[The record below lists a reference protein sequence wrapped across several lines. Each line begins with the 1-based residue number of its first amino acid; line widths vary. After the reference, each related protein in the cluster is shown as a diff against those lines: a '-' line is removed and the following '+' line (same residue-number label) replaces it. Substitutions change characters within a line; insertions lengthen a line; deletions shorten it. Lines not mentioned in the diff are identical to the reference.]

1 MTSHVPDT
9 DKADEERNTN
19 KGGQVSDTASSG
31 SGGSRRGSA
40 STGGEVCVYVWFL
53 NNNVTTETRRELNS
67 VICFSYILPC
77 IFYSREELIK
87 IIFSRQNRNN
97 VLIPKEQPLAQCE

>member
-9 DKADEERNTN
+9 DKAEEESNTN

-40 STGGEVCVYVWFL
+40 STGGEVCVYMYGFL
-53 NNNVTTETRRELNS
+53 NKNFTTETRRELNI
-67 VICFSYILPC
+67 VIYFS
-77 IFYSREELIK
+77 
-87 IIFSRQNRNN
+87 
-97 VLIPKEQPLAQCE
+97 